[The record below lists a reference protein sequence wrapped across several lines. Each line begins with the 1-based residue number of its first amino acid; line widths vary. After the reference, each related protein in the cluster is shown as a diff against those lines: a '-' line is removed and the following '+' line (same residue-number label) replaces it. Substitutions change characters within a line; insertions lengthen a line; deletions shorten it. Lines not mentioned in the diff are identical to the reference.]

1 MKFLVPID
9 GSESSRRAVEHV
21 IRLARRGEPPEI
33 HLLNVR
39 GQVDAWEVRRF
50 LSDAEI
56 AKMQI
61 HEGEEEIRANC
72 ALIETA
78 GLAYQVKVMAGPV
91 AETIARYADEQG
103 CDIIIMGTH
112 GRGGLSKL
120 LMGSVAGEVV
130 EKANVPVT
138 LVK

>member
-21 IRLARRGEPPEI
+21 IRLARRGDPPEI

-61 HEGEEEIRANC
+61 HEGEEEIRA
-72 ALIETA
+72 LGDPDFPGIEKLPIRPRVATA
-78 GLAYQVKVMAGPV
+78 PRI
-91 AETIARYADEQG
+91 ER
-103 CDIIIMGTH
+103 
-112 GRGGLSKL
+112 
-120 LMGSVAGEVV
+120 
-130 EKANVPVT
+130 P
-138 LVK
+138 